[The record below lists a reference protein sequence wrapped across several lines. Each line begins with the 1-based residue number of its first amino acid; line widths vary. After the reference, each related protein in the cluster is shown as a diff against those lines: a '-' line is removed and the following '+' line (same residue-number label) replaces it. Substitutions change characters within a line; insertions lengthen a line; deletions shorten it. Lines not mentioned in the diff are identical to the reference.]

1 MVPNDRKYT
10 REHDWVLIEDGI
22 AKLGITDHAQDALGD
37 IVYVE
42 LPAVGDELAL
52 GDCYTTIESVKA
64 ASPVYTP
71 VAGEVVEINEELD
84 ATPELLNQDAFENWI
99 IKVQLS
105 DASELDNL
113 MDAAAYEE
121 HCKNEE

>member
-84 ATPELLNQDAFENWI
+84 ATPNCSIRIPMNSSSLLSRSPMSTKPTSSPQRNT
-99 IKVQLS
+99 KLS
-105 DASELDNL
+105 SQR
-113 MDAAAYEE
+113 
-121 HCKNEE
+121 KNN

>member
-1 MVPNDRKYT
+1 M
-10 REHDWVLIEDGI
+10 IEDSI

-64 ASPVYTP
+64 ASPVNSP
-71 VAGEVVEINEELD
+71 VAGTVIEVNEELD
-84 ATPELLNQDAFENWI
+84 AQPELLNEDAFGQFI
-99 IKVQLS
+99 AKIKVTEI
-105 DASELDNL
+105 DEASLLTAEE
-113 MDAAAYEE
+113 YE
-121 HCKNEE
+121 KLLEEA